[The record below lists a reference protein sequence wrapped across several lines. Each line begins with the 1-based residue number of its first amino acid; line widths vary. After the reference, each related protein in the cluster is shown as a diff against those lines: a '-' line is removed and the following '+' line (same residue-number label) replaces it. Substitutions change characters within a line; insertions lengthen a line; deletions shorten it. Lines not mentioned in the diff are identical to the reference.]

1 MGQEFEYDV
10 FLSHSAKDKAVVRQ
24 LAERL
29 RQDGLKVWFDKWEIK
44 AGDNI
49 PAMRSGVAFRW
60 SALLDL
66 GRLSLH
72 AWDLAARH
80 GTGISPG
87 WTSSPRQ
94 PSEGRT
100 GSARTRRDLRC
111 SSADVPQSPK
121 RRRRCDQ
128 ALVGEP
134 AQPARAVESSV
145 AADDWLAI
153 IPAEAGDPVI
163 ILPKPLACPD
173 QLVVWRRRHRR
184 SPV

>member
-66 GRLSLH
+66 GGYPYT
-72 AWDLAARH
+72 H
-80 GTGISPG
+80 GTLPRDMGLEYPQAGQVHLASQVREERVLREPGGI
-87 WTSSPRQ
+87 
-94 PSEGRT
+94 
-100 GSARTRRDLRC
+100 C
-111 SSADVPQSPK
+111 DV
-121 RRRRCDQ
+121 
-128 ALVGEP
+128 
-134 AQPARAVESSV
+134 
-145 AADDWLAI
+145 
-153 IPAEAGDPVI
+153 
-163 ILPKPLACPD
+163 
-173 QLVVWRRRHRR
+173 HRR
-184 SPV
+184 MCHKAQSAAGGAIRL